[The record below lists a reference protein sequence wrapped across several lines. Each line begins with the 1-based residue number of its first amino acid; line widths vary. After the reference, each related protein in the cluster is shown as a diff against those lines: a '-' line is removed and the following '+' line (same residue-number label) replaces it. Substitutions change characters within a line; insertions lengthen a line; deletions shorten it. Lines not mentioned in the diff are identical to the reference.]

1 MAEFR
6 RRISGLNSEQVM
18 HAMGIDDAY
27 HVERVLVRSSN
38 GVTELVTI
46 EGAGPFVRKKM
57 PLDEVN
63 RSVWAAIAGNDCAR
77 LPQVAATYEMPDC
90 FAAVY
95 DYVPGETLEDVMA
108 RSDALDVG
116 SAVQL
121 ATDVCEALAALHRRG
136 VMHLDIAPRNIIV
149 AADGAHVI
157 DFGNARLIADSGDVH
172 GEAVRPKGTWGFA
185 APEQFFSR
193 ASVRS
198 DVFAVGRL
206 LGYMLTGIQP
216 DDDRI
221 SAFETALRDES
232 RVPASL
238 RGVIERAI
246 GFEPSA
252 RYQRIEDL
260 AAALEDATGTGAGA
274 GAGAGIGAG
283 AGTGAGARTGAGANA
298 AADPGAAAAPAA
310 AAVSA
315 VDAAPAAAATPGAAV
330 KSADR
335 RPVSVL
341 RIATLVLAIATAL
354 MGLVVAYRVLVQE
367 VPVTTG
373 DAAADGADDRPG
385 DAAADGADDGLGDA
399 APGGDVV
406 DGVPDGEPIMQGG
419 STQLA
424 GEPSQGDLQR
434 AADALGIAE
443 SGWSVDPSGC
453 VRYAITLENTSDDL
467 IIEFPEVI
475 ITGRSASGSIV
486 FSSSQVMG
494 VVFPNST
501 LTFACMEGNGTAPAS
516 VDFTLA
522 KPKDYGVSIGTGRP
536 TEYKMHDV
544 AARRGANDKVVV
556 TGEVEKIAEGDEFIS
571 GGDVR
576 LSVVLRDDDGAIV
589 SGSNGFVT
597 SPGLGERMPFSIT
610 IYDCPEYATLE
621 VVPLAN

>member
-1 MAEFR
+1 MMIASRHSR
-6 RRISGLNSEQVM
+6 RRFGMN
-18 HAMGIDDAY
+18 HAF
-27 HVERVLVRSSN
+27 
-38 GVTELVTI
+38 
-46 EGAGPFVRKKM
+46 P
-57 PLDEVN
+57 
-63 RSVWAAIAGNDCAR
+63 
-77 LPQVAATYEMPDC
+77 
-90 FAAVY
+90 
-95 DYVPGETLEDVMA
+95 
-108 RSDALDVG
+108 
-116 SAVQL
+116 
-121 ATDVCEALAALHRRG
+121 RRC
-136 VMHLDIAPRNIIV
+136 
-149 AADGAHVI
+149 
-157 DFGNARLIADSGDVH
+157 
-172 GEAVRPKGTWGFA
+172 
-185 APEQFFSR
+185 
-193 ASVRS
+193 
-198 DVFAVGRL
+198 
-206 LGYMLTGIQP
+206 
-216 DDDRI
+216 
-221 SAFETALRDES
+221 
-232 RVPASL
+232 
-238 RGVIERAI
+238 GVIERAI

-274 GAGAGIGAG
+274 SAGSC
-283 AGTGAGARTGAGANA
+283 TGAGARTGAGANA
-298 AADPGAAAAPAA
+298 AAVPGVAAAPAA
-310 AAVSA
+310 APVSA
-315 VDAAPAAAATPGAAV
+315 VDAASAAVATPGAAV

-335 RPVSVL
+335 RPVSAL

-367 VPVTTG
+367 VPATTG

-385 DAAADGADDGLGDA
+385 DAASDGDA
-399 APGGDVV
+399 ADA
-406 DGVPDGEPIMQGG
+406 Q
-419 STQLA
+419 
-424 GEPSQGDLQR
+424 QR
-434 AADALGIAE
+434 AADSLKIAE
-443 SGWSVDPSGC
+443 SGWSVGPGGC
-453 VRYAITLENTSDDL
+453 VQYAITLENTSDDL

-556 TGEVEKIAEGDEFIS
+556 TGEVEKIAEGDESIS
-571 GGDVR
+571 GGDVW

-589 SGSNGFVT
+589 SGANGFVT

>member
-1 MAEFR
+1 MADFR

-121 ATDVCEALAALHRRG
+121 AIDVCEALAALHRRG

-157 DFGNARLIADSGDVH
+157 DFGNARLIADSGDAH
-172 GEAVRPKGTWGFA
+172 GETVRPKGTWGFA

-221 SAFETALRDES
+221 SAFEAALQDES

-252 RYQRIEDL
+252 RYQRIEEL

-274 GAGAGIGAG
+274 SAGAC
-283 AGTGAGARTGAGANA
+283 TGAGANA

-310 AAVSA
+310 AALPA
-315 VDAAPAAAATPGAAV
+315 VDAAPAAAATPGADV
-330 KSADR
+330 KSAGK
-335 RPVSVL
+335 RPAGAL

-373 DAAADGADDRPG
+373 DAAG
-385 DAAADGADDGLGDA
+385 DGADDGLGDA
-399 APGGDVV
+399 ASD
-406 DGVPDGEPIMQGG
+406 DDADAQGG
-419 STQLA
+419 SAQLA
-424 GEPSQGDLQR
+424 GELSRGDLQR
-434 AADALGIAE
+434 AADSLKIDE
-443 SGWSVDPSGC
+443 SGWSVGPGGC
-453 VRYAITLENTSDDL
+453 VQYAITLENTSDDL

-501 LTFACMEGNGTAPAS
+501 LTFACMEGNGTAPAT
-516 VDFTLA
+516 VDFALA
-522 KPKDYGVSIGTGRP
+522 KPKDYGVSIGTGKP

-544 AARRGANDKVVV
+544 AAHKGANDEVVV
-556 TGEVEKIAEGDEFIS
+556 TGEVEKIAEGDESIS
-571 GGDVR
+571 GSDVW

>member
-121 ATDVCEALAALHRRG
+121 AIDVCEALAALHRRG

-172 GEAVRPKGTWGFA
+172 GETVRPKGTWGFA

-252 RYQRIEDL
+252 RYQCIEDL
-260 AAALEDATGTGAGA
+260 AAALEDATGASAGASAGACTGAGA
-274 GAGAGIGAG
+274 S
-283 AGTGAGARTGAGANA
+283 A
-298 AADPGAAAAPAA
+298 AAAPGAAAAPAA

-335 RPVSVL
+335 RPVSAL
-341 RIATLVLAIATAL
+341 RIATLVLAIATVL

-367 VPVTTG
+367 VSVTT
-373 DAAADGADDRPG
+373 G

-419 STQLA
+419 SALLA
-424 GEPSQGDLQR
+424 GELSQGDLQR

-467 IIEFPEVI
+467 IIGFPEVI

-571 GGDVR
+571 GGDVW

-589 SGSNGFVT
+589 SGSHGFVT

>member
-136 VMHLDIAPRNIIV
+136 VIHLDIAPRNIIV

-172 GEAVRPKGTWGFA
+172 GGTVRPKGTWGFA

-193 ASVRS
+193 ASVQS

-238 RGVIERAI
+238 CGVIERAI

-274 GAGAGIGAG
+274 
-283 AGTGAGARTGAGANA
+283 NA
-298 AADPGAAAAPAA
+298 AAVPGAAAAPAA
-310 AAVSA
+310 APVSA
-315 VDAAPAAAATPGAAV
+315 VDAPSAAVATPGAAV

-335 RPVSVL
+335 RPASAL

-367 VPVTTG
+367 VPATTG
-373 DAAADGADDRPG
+373 DAAADGGDDGPG
-385 DAAADGADDGLGDA
+385 DAASDDDA
-399 APGGDVV
+399 ADA
-406 DGVPDGEPIMQGG
+406 QGG

-434 AADALGIAE
+434 AADSLKIAE
-443 SGWSVDPSGC
+443 SGWSVGPGGC
-453 VRYAITLENTSDDL
+453 VQYAITLENTSDDL

-571 GGDVR
+571 GGDVW

>member
-1 MAEFR
+1 M
-6 RRISGLNSEQVM
+6 NSEQVM

-27 HVERVLVRSSN
+27 HVERVLVRNSN

-136 VMHLDIAPRNIIV
+136 VIHLDIAPRNIIV

-172 GEAVRPKGTWGFA
+172 GGTVRPKGTWGFA

-274 GAGAGIGAG
+274 SAGSCA
-283 AGTGAGARTGAGANA
+283 GAGARTGAGANA
-298 AADPGAAAAPAA
+298 AAVPGAAAAPAA
-310 AAVSA
+310 APVSA
-315 VDAAPAAAATPGAAV
+315 VDAASAAVATPGAAV

-335 RPVSVL
+335 RPVSAL

-367 VPVTTG
+367 VPATTG
-373 DAAADGADDRPG
+373 DAAADGADDGSG
-385 DAAADGADDGLGDA
+385 DAVSDDDAADA
-399 APGGDVV
+399 
-406 DGVPDGEPIMQGG
+406 QGG

-434 AADALGIAE
+434 AADSLGIAE

-453 VRYAITLENTSDDL
+453 VQYAITLENTSDDL

-501 LTFACMEGNGTAPAS
+501 LTFACMEGNGTAPAT

-556 TGEVEKIAEGDEFIS
+556 TGEVEKIAEGDESIS
-571 GGDVR
+571 GGDVW

-589 SGSNGFVT
+589 SGANGFVT

>member
-1 MAEFR
+1 M
-6 RRISGLNSEQVM
+6 NSEQVM

-172 GEAVRPKGTWGFA
+172 GGTVRPKGTWGFA

-274 GAGAGIGAG
+274 
-283 AGTGAGARTGAGANA
+283 NA
-298 AADPGAAAAPAA
+298 AAVPGAAAAPAA
-310 AAVSA
+310 APVSA
-315 VDAAPAAAATPGAAV
+315 VDAASAAVATPGAAV

-335 RPVSVL
+335 RPASAL

-367 VPVTTG
+367 VPATTG

-385 DAAADGADDGLGDA
+385 DAASDDDA
-399 APGGDVV
+399 ADA
-406 DGVPDGEPIMQGG
+406 QGG

-434 AADALGIAE
+434 AADSLGIAE
-443 SGWSVDPSGC
+443 SGWSVGPGGC
-453 VRYAITLENTSDDL
+453 VQYAITLENTSDDL

-501 LTFACMEGNGTAPAS
+501 LTFACMEGNGTAPAT

-556 TGEVEKIAEGDEFIS
+556 TGEVEKIAEGDESIS
-571 GGDVR
+571 GSDVW

-589 SGSNGFVT
+589 SGANGFVT

>member
-1 MAEFR
+1 M
-6 RRISGLNSEQVM
+6 NSEQVM

-46 EGAGPFVRKKM
+46 EGAGPFVHKKM

-172 GEAVRPKGTWGFA
+172 GETVRPKGTWGFA

-238 RGVIERAI
+238 REVIERAI

-260 AAALEDATGTGAGA
+260 AAALEDATGTGACA
-274 GAGAGIGAG
+274 GAG
-283 AGTGAGARTGAGANA
+283 AGTGAGANA
-298 AADPGAAAAPAA
+298 AAVPGAAAAPAA

-315 VDAAPAAAATPGAAV
+315 VDAPSAAAATPGAAV

-335 RPVSVL
+335 RPVSAL
-341 RIATLVLAIATAL
+341 CIATLVLAIATAL

-367 VPVTTG
+367 VPATTG

-385 DAAADGADDGLGDA
+385 DAVSDDDAADA
-399 APGGDVV
+399 
-406 DGVPDGEPIMQGG
+406 QGG

-434 AADALGIAE
+434 AADSLKIAE
-443 SGWSVDPSGC
+443 SGWSVGPGGC
-453 VRYAITLENTSDDL
+453 VQYAITLENTSDDL

-501 LTFACMEGNGTAPAS
+501 LAFACMEGNGTVPAT
-516 VDFTLA
+516 VDFALA

-544 AARRGANDKVVV
+544 AARRDANDKVVV
-556 TGEVEKIAEGDEFIS
+556 TGEVEKVAEGDESIS
-571 GGDVR
+571 GSDVW

-621 VVPLAN
+621 VVPLPN

>member
-1 MAEFR
+1 M
-6 RRISGLNSEQVM
+6 NSEQVM

-121 ATDVCEALAALHRRG
+121 ATDVCEALAALHRCG

-157 DFGNARLIADSGDVH
+157 DFGNARLIADSGDAH
-172 GEAVRPKGTWGFA
+172 GETVRPKGTWGFA

-193 ASVRS
+193 ASARS

-252 RYQRIEDL
+252 RYQCIEDL
-260 AAALEDATGTGAGA
+260 AAALEDATGIGAGASAGACAGA
-274 GAGAGIGAG
+274 GAGASAG
-283 AGTGAGARTGAGANA
+283 ACAGAGANA
-298 AADPGAAAAPAA
+298 AAAPGAAAAPAA
-310 AAVSA
+310 AALPA
-315 VDAAPAAAATPGAAV
+315 VDAASAAAATSGADV

-335 RPVSVL
+335 RPAGVL

-354 MGLVVAYRVLVQE
+354 MGLVVAYRVLVQK
-367 VPVTTG
+367 VPATT
-373 DAAADGADDRPG
+373 G

-399 APGGDVV
+399 ASDVAS
-406 DGVPDGEPIMQGG
+406 DDDADAQGG
-419 STQLA
+419 SAQLA

-434 AADALGIAE
+434 AADSLGIAE
-443 SGWSVDPSGC
+443 SGWSVGPGGC
-453 VRYAITLENTSDDL
+453 VQYAITLENTSDDL

-501 LTFACMEGNGTAPAS
+501 LTFACMEGNGTAPAT

-544 AARRGANDKVVV
+544 AAHKGANDEVVV
-556 TGEVEKIAEGDEFIS
+556 TGEVEKIAEGDESIS
-571 GGDVR
+571 GSDVW

-621 VVPLAN
+621 VVPLAH

>member
-1 MAEFR
+1 M
-6 RRISGLNSEQVM
+6 NSEQVM

-172 GEAVRPKGTWGFA
+172 GETVRPKGTWGFA

-221 SAFETALRDES
+221 AAFETALRDES
-232 RVPASL
+232 RVPAPL

-252 RYQRIEDL
+252 RYQCIEDL
-260 AAALEDATGTGAGA
+260 AAALEDATGIGAGASAGACTGAGA
-274 GAGAGIGAG
+274 SAGVC
-283 AGTGAGARTGAGANA
+283 TGAGASA
-298 AADPGAAAAPAA
+298 AAAPGAAAAPAA
-310 AAVSA
+310 AAASA
-315 VDAAPAAAATPGAAV
+315 VDAASAAAATPGAAV

-385 DAAADGADDGLGDA
+385 DAAADGADDGPGDA
-399 APGGDVV
+399 APNGDVV

-419 STQLA
+419 SALLA
-424 GEPSQGDLQR
+424 GELSQGDLQR

-443 SGWSVDPSGC
+443 SGWSVDSSGC

-467 IIEFPEVI
+467 IIGFPEVI

-486 FSSSQVMG
+486 FSSSQMMG
-494 VVFPNST
+494 VVFPGST
-501 LTFACMEGNGTAPAS
+501 MTFACLAGNGTAPAS

-544 AARRGANDKVVV
+544 SARRGANDKVVV

-571 GGDVR
+571 GGDVW

-589 SGSNGFVT
+589 SGSHGFVT

>member
-1 MAEFR
+1 M
-6 RRISGLNSEQVM
+6 NSEQVM
-18 HAMGIDDAY
+18 HVMGIDDAY

-172 GEAVRPKGTWGFA
+172 GETVRPKGTWGFA

-221 SAFETALRDES
+221 AEFEAALRDES

-252 RYQRIEDL
+252 RYQCIEDL
-260 AAALEDATGTGAGA
+260 AAALEDATGIGAGASAGVCTGAGA
-274 GAGAGIGAG
+274 S
-283 AGTGAGARTGAGANA
+283 A
-298 AADPGAAAAPAA
+298 AAAPGAAAAPAA
-310 AAVSA
+310 AAASA
-315 VDAAPAAAATPGAAV
+315 VDAASAAAATPGAAV

-367 VPVTTG
+367 VPTTTG

-385 DAAADGADDGLGDA
+385 DAA
-399 APGGDVV
+399 PSGDVV
-406 DGVPDGEPIMQGG
+406 DGVPDGEPIVQGG
-419 STQLA
+419 SALLA
-424 GEPSQGDLQR
+424 GELSQGDLQR

-467 IIEFPEVI
+467 IIGFPEVI

-486 FSSSQVMG
+486 FSSSQMMG
-494 VVFPNST
+494 VVFPGST
-501 LTFACMEGNGTAPAS
+501 MTFACLAGNGTAPAT

-556 TGEVEKIAEGDEFIS
+556 TGEVEKIAEGDESIS
-571 GGDVR
+571 GGDVW

>member
-1 MAEFR
+1 MAEYR

-18 HAMGIDDAY
+18 HAMGIDDAC
-27 HVERVLVRSSN
+27 HVERVLVRNSN

-172 GEAVRPKGTWGFA
+172 GGTVRPKGTWGFA

-274 GAGAGIGAG
+274 
-283 AGTGAGARTGAGANA
+283 NA
-298 AADPGAAAAPAA
+298 AAVPGVAAAPAA
-310 AAVSA
+310 APVSA
-315 VDAAPAAAATPGAAV
+315 VDAASAAVATPGAAV

-335 RPVSVL
+335 RPVSAL

-367 VPVTTG
+367 VPATTG

-385 DAAADGADDGLGDA
+385 DAASDGDA
-399 APGGDVV
+399 ADA
-406 DGVPDGEPIMQGG
+406 QGG

-434 AADALGIAE
+434 AADSLKIAE
-443 SGWSVDPSGC
+443 SGWSVGPGGC
-453 VRYAITLENTSDDL
+453 VQYAITLENTSDDL

-501 LTFACMEGNGTAPAS
+501 LTFACMEGNGTAPAT

-556 TGEVEKIAEGDEFIS
+556 TGEVEKIAEGDESIS
-571 GGDVR
+571 GGDVW

-589 SGSNGFVT
+589 SGANGFVT

>member
-46 EGAGPFVRKKM
+46 EGAGPFVHKKM

-172 GEAVRPKGTWGFA
+172 GETVRPKGTWGFA

-238 RGVIERAI
+238 REVIERAI

-260 AAALEDATGTGAGA
+260 AAALEDATGTGACA
-274 GAGAGIGAG
+274 GAG
-283 AGTGAGARTGAGANA
+283 AGTGAGANA
-298 AADPGAAAAPAA
+298 AAVPGAAAAPAA

-315 VDAAPAAAATPGAAV
+315 VDAPSAAAATPGAAV

-335 RPVSVL
+335 RPVSAL
-341 RIATLVLAIATAL
+341 CIATLVLAIATAL

-367 VPVTTG
+367 VPATTG

-385 DAAADGADDGLGDA
+385 DAVSDDDAADA
-399 APGGDVV
+399 
-406 DGVPDGEPIMQGG
+406 QGG

-434 AADALGIAE
+434 AADSLKIAE
-443 SGWSVDPSGC
+443 SGWSVGPGGC
-453 VRYAITLENTSDDL
+453 VQYAITLENTSDDL

-501 LTFACMEGNGTAPAS
+501 LAFACMEGNGTVPAT
-516 VDFTLA
+516 VDFALA

-544 AARRGANDKVVV
+544 AARRDANDKVVV
-556 TGEVEKIAEGDEFIS
+556 TGEVEKVAEGDESIS
-571 GGDVR
+571 GSDVW

-621 VVPLAN
+621 VVPLPN

>member
-1 MAEFR
+1 M
-6 RRISGLNSEQVM
+6 NSEQVM

-298 AADPGAAAAPAA
+298 AAVPGAAAAPAV

-315 VDAAPAAAATPGAAV
+315 VDAPSAAAATPGAAV

-335 RPVSVL
+335 RPVSAL

-367 VPVTTG
+367 VPATTG

-385 DAAADGADDGLGDA
+385 DAVSDDDAADA
-399 APGGDVV
+399 
-406 DGVPDGEPIMQGG
+406 QGG

-434 AADALGIAE
+434 AADSLKIAE
-443 SGWSVDPSGC
+443 SGWSVGPGGC
-453 VRYAITLENTSDDL
+453 VQYAITLENTSDDL

-501 LTFACMEGNGTAPAS
+501 LTFACMEGNGTVPAT
-516 VDFTLA
+516 VDFALA

-544 AARRGANDKVVV
+544 AARRDANDKVVV
-556 TGEVEKIAEGDEFIS
+556 TGEVEKVAEGDESIS
-571 GGDVR
+571 GSDVW

-621 VVPLAN
+621 VVPLPN

>member
-121 ATDVCEALAALHRRG
+121 ATDVCEALAALHRCG

-157 DFGNARLIADSGDVH
+157 DFGNARLIADSGDAH
-172 GEAVRPKGTWGFA
+172 GETVRPKGTWGFA

-193 ASVRS
+193 ASARS

-252 RYQRIEDL
+252 RYQCIEDL
-260 AAALEDATGTGAGA
+260 AAALEDATG
-274 GAGAGIGAG
+274 IGAG
-283 AGTGAGARTGAGANA
+283 ASAGACAGAGANA
-298 AADPGAAAAPAA
+298 AAAPGAAAAPAA
-310 AAVSA
+310 AALPA
-315 VDAAPAAAATPGAAV
+315 VDVASAAAATPGADV

-335 RPVSVL
+335 RPAGAL

-354 MGLVVAYRVLVQE
+354 MGLVVAYRVLVQK
-367 VPVTTG
+367 VPATTG
-373 DAAADGADDRPG
+373 DAAADGADDGPG
-385 DAAADGADDGLGDA
+385 DAA
-399 APGGDVV
+399 PNGDVV

-419 STQLA
+419 SALLA
-424 GEPSQGDLQR
+424 GELSQGDLQR

-467 IIEFPEVI
+467 IIGFPEVI

-486 FSSSQVMG
+486 FSSSQMMG
-494 VVFPNST
+494 VVFPGST
-501 LTFACMEGNGTAPAS
+501 MTFACLAGNGTAPAS

-571 GGDVR
+571 GGDVW

>member
-1 MAEFR
+1 M
-6 RRISGLNSEQVM
+6 NSEQVM

-136 VMHLDIAPRNIIV
+136 VIHLDIAPRNIIV

-172 GEAVRPKGTWGFA
+172 GGTVRPKGTWGFA

-274 GAGAGIGAG
+274 GT
-283 AGTGAGARTGAGANA
+283 GTGANA
-298 AADPGAAAAPAA
+298 AAVPGAAAAPAA
-310 AAVSA
+310 APVSA
-315 VDAAPAAAATPGAAV
+315 VDAPSAAAATPGAAV

-335 RPVSVL
+335 RPVSAL

-367 VPVTTG
+367 VPATTG
-373 DAAADGADDRPG
+373 DAAADGADDGPG
-385 DAAADGADDGLGDA
+385 DAASDDDA
-399 APGGDVV
+399 ADA
-406 DGVPDGEPIMQGG
+406 QGG

-434 AADALGIAE
+434 AADSLKIAE
-443 SGWSVDPSGC
+443 SGWSVGPGGC
-453 VRYAITLENTSDDL
+453 VQYAITLENTSDDL

-501 LTFACMEGNGTAPAS
+501 LTFACMEGNGTVPAT

-556 TGEVEKIAEGDEFIS
+556 TGEVEKIAEGDESIS
-571 GGDVR
+571 GSDVW

-589 SGSNGFVT
+589 SGTNGFVT

-621 VVPLAN
+621 VVPLPN

>member
-121 ATDVCEALAALHRRG
+121 AIDVCEALAALHRRG

-298 AADPGAAAAPAA
+298 AAVPGAAAAPAV

-315 VDAAPAAAATPGAAV
+315 VDAPSAAAATPGAAV

-335 RPVSVL
+335 RPVSAL

-367 VPVTTG
+367 VPATTG

-385 DAAADGADDGLGDA
+385 DAVSDDDAADA
-399 APGGDVV
+399 
-406 DGVPDGEPIMQGG
+406 QGG

-434 AADALGIAE
+434 AADSLGIAE

-467 IIEFPEVI
+467 IIGFPEVI

-501 LTFACMEGNGTAPAS
+501 LTFACMAGNGTAPAT
-516 VDFTLA
+516 VDFALA
-522 KPKDYGVSIGTGRP
+522 KPRDYCVSIGTGKP
-536 TEYKMHDV
+536 TEYEVHDV
-544 AARRGANDKVVV
+544 AARRRAGDEVVV

-571 GGDVR
+571 GGDVW

>member
-172 GEAVRPKGTWGFA
+172 GETVRPKGTWGFA

-216 DDDRI
+216 DDDYI

-232 RVPASL
+232 RVSASL

-252 RYQRIEDL
+252 RYQCIEDL
-260 AAALEDATGTGAGA
+260 AAALEDATGIGAGVSAGACTGAGA
-274 GAGAGIGAG
+274 SAGASSGACAG
-283 AGTGAGARTGAGANA
+283 AGTGANA
-298 AADPGAAAAPAA
+298 AAASGAAAAPAA

-335 RPVSVL
+335 RPVSAL
-341 RIATLVLAIATAL
+341 RIATLVLAIATVL

-373 DAAADGADDRPG
+373 DAAADGADD
-385 DAAADGADDGLGDA
+385 GLGDA
-399 APGGDVV
+399 APDA
-406 DGVPDGEPIMQGG
+406 DADDAADAQGG

-443 SGWSVDPSGC
+443 SGWSVDPSGY

>member
-1 MAEFR
+1 M
-6 RRISGLNSEQVM
+6 NSEQVM

-27 HVERVLVRSSN
+27 HVERVLVRNSN

-136 VMHLDIAPRNIIV
+136 VIHLDIAPRNIIV

-172 GEAVRPKGTWGFA
+172 GETVRPKGTWGFA

-252 RYQRIEDL
+252 RYQCIDDL
-260 AAALEDATGTGAGA
+260 AAALEDAM
-274 GAGAGIGAG
+274 GIGAG
-283 AGTGAGARTGAGANA
+283 ACTGAVANA
-298 AADPGAAAAPAA
+298 AAVPGAAAAPAA

-315 VDAAPAAAATPGAAV
+315 VDAPSVAVATPGAAV

-335 RPVSVL
+335 RPASAL

-367 VPVTTG
+367 VPATTG
-373 DAAADGADDRPG
+373 DAAADGGDDGPG
-385 DAAADGADDGLGDA
+385 DAASDDDA
-399 APGGDVV
+399 ADA
-406 DGVPDGEPIMQGG
+406 QGG

-434 AADALGIAE
+434 AADSLKIAE
-443 SGWSVDPSGC
+443 SGWSVGPGGC
-453 VRYAITLENTSDDL
+453 VQYAITLENTSDDL

-501 LTFACMEGNGTAPAS
+501 LTFACMEGNGTAPAT

-556 TGEVEKIAEGDEFIS
+556 TGEVEKIAEGDESIS
-571 GGDVR
+571 GSDVW
-576 LSVVLRDDDGAIV
+576 LSAVLRDDDGAIV

-621 VVPLAN
+621 VVPLPN

>member
-1 MAEFR
+1 M
-6 RRISGLNSEQVM
+6 NSEQVM

-283 AGTGAGARTGAGANA
+283 AGTSAGARTGAGANA
-298 AADPGAAAAPAA
+298 AAVPGAAAAPAV

-315 VDAAPAAAATPGAAV
+315 VDAPSAAAATPGAAV

-335 RPVSVL
+335 RPVSAL

-367 VPVTTG
+367 VPATTG

-385 DAAADGADDGLGDA
+385 DAVSDDDAADA
-399 APGGDVV
+399 
-406 DGVPDGEPIMQGG
+406 QGG

-434 AADALGIAE
+434 AADSLKIAE
-443 SGWSVDPSGC
+443 SGWSVGPGGC
-453 VRYAITLENTSDDL
+453 VQYAITLENTSDDL

-501 LTFACMEGNGTAPAS
+501 LTFACMEGNGTVPAT
-516 VDFTLA
+516 VDFALA

-544 AARRGANDKVVV
+544 AARRDANDKVVV
-556 TGEVEKIAEGDEFIS
+556 TGEVEKVAEGDESIS
-571 GGDVR
+571 GSDVW

-621 VVPLAN
+621 VVPLPN

>member
-1 MAEFR
+1 MAEYR

-27 HVERVLVRSSN
+27 HVERVLVRNSN

-136 VMHLDIAPRNIIV
+136 VIHLDIAPRNIIV

-172 GEAVRPKGTWGFA
+172 GETVRPKGTWGFA

-232 RVPASL
+232 RVPAPVRL
-238 RGVIERAI
+238 LIERATA
-246 GFEPSA
+246 FEPSA
-252 RYQRIEDL
+252 RPASAREL
-260 AAALEDATGTGAGA
+260 AAELGAAARGDVEARPQMPSTARASAACAASDDSASVSDGAAARTGGHERSS
-274 GAGAGIGAG
+274 
-283 AGTGAGARTGAGANA
+283 AGARRITAVGVATIVLAC
-298 AADPGAAAAPAA
+298 A
-310 AAVSA
+310 AAVMGIAVAYKVLEEPLRTALSA
-315 VDAAPAAAATPGAAV
+315 GDAGPALVQGVHGASDANDAA
-330 KSADR
+330 S
-335 RPVSVL
+335 S
-341 RIATLVLAIATAL
+341 
-354 MGLVVAYRVLVQE
+354 
-367 VPVTTG
+367 
-373 DAAADGADDRPG
+373 
-385 DAAADGADDGLGDA
+385 
-399 APGGDVV
+399 APGGASQADVH
-406 DGVPDGEPIMQGG
+406 
-419 STQLA
+419 
-424 GEPSQGDLQR
+424 R
-434 AADALGIAE
+434 AADSLGIVE
-443 SGWSVDPSGC
+443 SGWRTNASGYVD
-453 VRYAITLENTSDDL
+453 YAVTLKNASEDL
-467 IIEFPEVI
+467 TVEFPAINIV
-475 ITGRSASGSIV
+475 GRDASGAV
-486 FSSSQVMG
+486 LFSSEQVMG
-494 VVFPNST
+494 VLFPGST
-501 LTFACMEGNGTAPAS
+501 MTFACMAGDGTAPSS
-516 VDFTLA
+516 VEFSLV
-522 KPKDYGVSIGTGRP
+522 KPQDYQVRRATGKPTAYEVHGVS
-536 TEYKMHDV
+536 
-544 AARRGANDKVVV
+544 ARRGAH
-556 TGEVEKIAEGDEFIS
+556 GELAISGELELSTEGDEPLPVGDVWLSVLFRDAEGKIIS
-571 GGDVR
+571 GM
-576 LSVVLRDDDGAIV
+576 
-589 SGSNGFVT
+589 NGFVP
-597 SPGLGERMPFSIT
+597 SPDAGERAPFSIQLF
-610 IYDCPEYATLE
+610 DCPDYATLD
-621 VVPLAN
+621 VVPLAH

>member
-1 MAEFR
+1 
-6 RRISGLNSEQVM
+6 
-18 HAMGIDDAY
+18 
-27 HVERVLVRSSN
+27 
-38 GVTELVTI
+38 
-46 EGAGPFVRKKM
+46 M

-283 AGTGAGARTGAGANA
+283 AGTSAGARTRAGANA
-298 AADPGAAAAPAA
+298 AAVPGAAAAPAV

-315 VDAAPAAAATPGAAV
+315 VDAPSAAAATPGAAV

-335 RPVSVL
+335 RPVSAL
-341 RIATLVLAIATAL
+341 RIAMLVLAIATAL

-367 VPVTTG
+367 VPATTG

-385 DAAADGADDGLGDA
+385 DAVSDDDAADA
-399 APGGDVV
+399 
-406 DGVPDGEPIMQGG
+406 QGG

-434 AADALGIAE
+434 AADSLKIAE
-443 SGWSVDPSGC
+443 SGWSVGPGGC
-453 VRYAITLENTSDDL
+453 VQYAITLENTSDDL

-501 LTFACMEGNGTAPAS
+501 LTFACMEGNGTVPAT
-516 VDFTLA
+516 VDFALA

-544 AARRGANDKVVV
+544 AARRDANDKVVV
-556 TGEVEKIAEGDEFIS
+556 TGEVEKVAEGDESIS
-571 GGDVR
+571 GSDVW

-621 VVPLAN
+621 VVPLPN

>member
-1 MAEFR
+1 M
-6 RRISGLNSEQVM
+6 NSEQVM

-172 GEAVRPKGTWGFA
+172 GETVRPKGTWGFA

-238 RGVIERAI
+238 REVIERAI

-298 AADPGAAAAPAA
+298 AAVPGAAAAPAV

-315 VDAAPAAAATPGAAV
+315 VDAPSAAAATPGAAV

-335 RPVSVL
+335 RPVSAL

-367 VPVTTG
+367 VPATTG

-385 DAAADGADDGLGDA
+385 DAVSDDDAADA
-399 APGGDVV
+399 
-406 DGVPDGEPIMQGG
+406 QGG

-434 AADALGIAE
+434 AADSLKIAE
-443 SGWSVDPSGC
+443 SGWSVGPGGC
-453 VRYAITLENTSDDL
+453 VQYAITLENTSDDL

-501 LTFACMEGNGTAPAS
+501 LTFACMEGNGTVPAT
-516 VDFTLA
+516 VDFALA

-544 AARRGANDKVVV
+544 AARRDANDKVVV
-556 TGEVEKIAEGDEFIS
+556 TGEVEKVAEGDESIS
-571 GGDVR
+571 GGDVW

-589 SGSNGFVT
+589 SGSNAFVA

-610 IYDCPEYATLE
+610 IYDCPAYATLE
-621 VVPLAN
+621 VVPLAH

>member
-1 MAEFR
+1 MAEYR

-27 HVERVLVRSSN
+27 HVERVLVRNSN

-57 PLDEVN
+57 PFDEVN

-172 GEAVRPKGTWGFA
+172 GETVRPKGTWGFA

-252 RYQRIEDL
+252 RYQRIEEL
-260 AAALEDATGTGAGA
+260 AAALEDATSTEAGA
-274 GAGAGIGAG
+274 SAG
-283 AGTGAGARTGAGANA
+283 AGTGTGASVA
-298 AADPGAAAAPAA
+298 AAPGAAAAPAA

-315 VDAAPAAAATPGAAV
+315 VDAAPAAVATPGAAV

-335 RPVSVL
+335 RPASAL

-367 VPVTTG
+367 VPATTG
-373 DAAADGADDRPG
+373 DAAAGGGDDGPG
-385 DAAADGADDGLGDA
+385 DAASDDDA
-399 APGGDVV
+399 ADA
-406 DGVPDGEPIMQGG
+406 QGG

-424 GEPSQGDLQR
+424 GEPSRSDLQR
-434 AADALGIAE
+434 AADSLGIAE
-443 SGWSVDPSGC
+443 SGWSVGPGGC
-453 VRYAITLENTSDDL
+453 VQYAITLENTSDDL

-494 VVFPNST
+494 VVFPNSA
-501 LTFACMEGNGTAPAS
+501 LTFACMEGNGTVPAT

-544 AARRGANDKVVV
+544 AARRDANDKVVV
-556 TGEVEKIAEGDEFIS
+556 TGEVEKVADGDEFIS
-571 GGDVR
+571 GSDVW

-621 VVPLAN
+621 VVPLAH

>member
-172 GEAVRPKGTWGFA
+172 GETVRPKGTWGFA

-216 DDDRI
+216 DDDCI

-252 RYQRIEDL
+252 RYQCIEDL
-260 AAALEDATGTGAGA
+260 AVALEDATG
-274 GAGAGIGAG
+274 IGAG
-283 AGTGAGARTGAGANA
+283 ASAGACTGAGANA

-315 VDAAPAAAATPGAAV
+315 VDAAPAAVATPGAAV

-335 RPVSVL
+335 RPAGAL

-367 VPVTTG
+367 VPATT
-373 DAAADGADDRPG
+373 G